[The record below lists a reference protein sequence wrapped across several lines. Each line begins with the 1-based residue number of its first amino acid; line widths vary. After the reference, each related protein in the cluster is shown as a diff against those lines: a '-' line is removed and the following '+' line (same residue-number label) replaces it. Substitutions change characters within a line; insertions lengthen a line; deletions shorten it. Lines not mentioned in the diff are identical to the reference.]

1 MLTILG
7 WVVIGLMVGLM
18 VGWLITFAM
27 DPEAFQKGARR

>member
-18 VGWLITFAM
+18 VGWLVTFAM
-27 DPEAFQKGARR
+27 DPEAFQKGAKR